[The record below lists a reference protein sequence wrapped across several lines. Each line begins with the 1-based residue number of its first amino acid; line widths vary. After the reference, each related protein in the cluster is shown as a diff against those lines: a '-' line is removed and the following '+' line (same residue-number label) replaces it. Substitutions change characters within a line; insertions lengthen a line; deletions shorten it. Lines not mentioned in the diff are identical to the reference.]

1 MVLPPAAPTP
11 PYYNVNTLL
20 GLTLDQL
27 VELYALLYGPT
38 AFSTQSIDLD
48 WSSTPVEYIFSSTQ
62 IVPPFTIG
70 TLIPLNQIVFT
81 SPGAN
86 GTYGYVTSCSKTSVY
101 VRTSTPYTV
110 TFTNPFAVP
119 IYTRGQVVRFNESG
133 EDKTNSFTAVVID
146 CTTADVT
153 IMNLINTTVS
163 VTPIANWIIG
173 SEVTTTPDSIS
184 LTVNQIS
191 TVNFQITHPTTPYAI
206 GDLIKFVSGPGPDY
220 SFTAN
225 VIQCSTTSVQV
236 NILTISGTGLGIHP
250 WTIYALH
257 PKTKYKD
264 RCKTW
269 FYAKLSGQSL
279 TATQIESEF
288 AFPGL
293 FQMFT
298 DYYGLTAQLSQL
310 NENLKPPEV
319 NPRPEIRMSDF
330 YGVTNDYFPY
340 EVDPVANSTSTK
352 QTPSQFISGPSS
364 SFTLL
369 QSGWIYGNNVPT
381 IQQSAYVN
389 AVAAALID
397 SVELK
402 IGGQLIETL
411 TGEYI
416 QNTMDM
422 QTPLENKPALTILY
436 GKDDTSAIYSP
447 RTYLLNLPF
456 YFYRETGLAIPLVA
470 LSRQDVEI
478 LFKFNYIGAGLDIG
492 RAINIQPFVYV
503 PPQNIK
509 VTLIAEYAYLTGPE
523 LDYFKNKKL
532 EYLVSQVQLSRQ
544 ILPVNSVGGFF
555 QLNFVNPV
563 VELQFFIRNNRN
575 INIDPSN
582 IYTQNLVTDYFDYNN
597 NGVKNMALF
606 FNGQEAFT
614 STTADAIYLGALEIL
629 DKHTAPAFSKGTP
642 TSNVFMYAFSMKPEH
657 VSNPSGH
664 VNMSR
669 IRQQVLEINMRPDP
683 VYEKQLSI
691 YAVNYNILRVQYG
704 LGGLLFNSS
713 Q

>member
-1 MVLPPAAPTP
+1 MVLPSEAPTP
-11 PYYNVNTLL
+11 PYYDVNTLL
-20 GLTLDQL
+20 GLTLTQL
-27 VELYALLYGPT
+27 VQLYALLYGPT
-38 AFSTQSIDLD
+38 AFSTQSIDLN
-48 WSSTPVEYIFSSTQ
+48 WSSTPVQYTFSSTQ
-62 IVPPFTIG
+62 FLAPFTVG
-70 TLIPLNQIVFT
+70 TLIPLNQTVFT
-81 SPGAN
+81 SPGGS
-86 GTYGYVTSCSKTSVY
+86 GTYGYVTSCSTTDVY

-110 TFTNPFAVP
+110 TFSAVFAVP
-119 IYTRGQVVRFNESG
+119 IYVRGQVIRFNESG

-146 CTTADVT
+146 CTTTNVT

-163 VTPIANWIIG
+163 VTPIADWIIG
-173 SEVTTTPDSIS
+173 SEVTTTLDLIS
-184 LTVNQIS
+184 LTIGQKP
-191 TVNFQITHPTTPYAI
+191 TVSFEIIQPAVPYAI

-225 VIQCSTTSVQV
+225 VIQCSTTILQV
-236 NILTISGTGLGIHP
+236 NILTTSGSGIGISP
-250 WTIYALH
+250 WTIYPLH
-257 PKTKYKD
+257 AKTKFKE

-279 TATQIESEF
+279 TATEIESEF

-319 NPRPEIRMSDF
+319 NPRPEIRISDF

-381 IQQSAYVN
+381 AQQSAYVN

-422 QTPLENKPALTILY
+422 QTTLENKPALTILY
-436 GKDDTSAIYSP
+436 GKDDTSAVYSP

-478 LFKFNYIGAGLDIG
+478 SFRFNYIGAGLDIG

-503 PPQNIK
+503 PLQNIQ

-523 LDYFKNKKL
+523 LNYFKDKKL

-563 VELQFFIRNNRN
+563 VELQVFIRNNRN
-575 INIDPSN
+575 IYIDPSN
-582 IYTQNLVTDYFDYNN
+582 IYTQNQVTDYFDYSN
-597 NGVKNMALF
+597 NGLKNMSLF
-606 FNGQEAFT
+606 FNAQPAFT

-629 DKHTAPAFSKGTP
+629 DKHTSPAFSKGSP
-642 TSNVFMYAFSMKPEH
+642 TSNIFMYAFSMKPEH

-669 IRQQVLEINMRPDP
+669 IRQQILEINMTSDP

-691 YAVNYNILRVQYG
+691 YAINYNILRVQYG

>member
-1 MVLPPAAPTP
+1 MVLPSAAPTP
-11 PYYNVNTLL
+11 PYYDVNTLL
-20 GLTLDQL
+20 GLTLTQL
-27 VELYALLYGPT
+27 VQLYALLYGPT
-38 AFSTQSIDLD
+38 AFSTQSIDLN
-48 WSSTPVEYIFSSTQ
+48 WSSTPVQYTFSSTQ
-62 IVPPFTIG
+62 FLAPFTVG
-70 TLIPLNQIVFT
+70 TLIPLNQTVFT
-81 SPGAN
+81 SPGGS
-86 GTYGYVTSCSKTSVY
+86 GTYGYVTSCSTTGVY

-110 TFTNPFAVP
+110 TFTDPFAVP
-119 IYTRGQVVRFNESG
+119 IYVRGQVVNFNESG
-133 EDKTNSFTAVVID
+133 EDKTNSFTAVVIN
-146 CTTADVT
+146 CTTTNVT
-153 IMNLINTTVS
+153 IMNLNNTTVS
-163 VTPIANWIIG
+163 ATPIADWIIG
-173 SEVTTTPDSIS
+173 SEVTTTIDLIS
-184 LTVNQIS
+184 LTIGQKP
-191 TVNFQITHPTTPYAI
+191 TVSFENTQTAVPYAI
-206 GDLIKFVSGPGPDY
+206 GDVIKFVSGPAPDY

-225 VIQCSTTSVQV
+225 VIQCSTTIVQV
-236 NILTISGTGLGIHP
+236 NILTTSGSGIGISP
-250 WTIYALH
+250 WTIYPLH
-257 PKTKYKD
+257 AKTKFKD

-269 FYAKLSGQSL
+269 FYAKLSGQIL
-279 TATQIESEF
+279 TATEIESEF

-381 IQQSAYVN
+381 AQQSAYAN

-422 QTPLENKPALTILY
+422 QTALENKPALTILY
-436 GKDDTSAIYSP
+436 GKDDTSAVYSP

-478 LFKFNYIGAGLDIG
+478 SFRFNYIGAGLDIG

-503 PPQNIK
+503 PLQNIQ

-523 LDYFKNKKL
+523 LNYFRDKKL

-563 VELQFFIRNNRN
+563 VELQVFIRNNRN
-575 INIDPSN
+575 IYIDPSN
-582 IYTQNLVTDYFDYNN
+582 IYTQNQITDYFDYSN
-597 NGVKNMALF
+597 NGLKNMSLF
-606 FNGQEAFT
+606 FNAQPAFT

-629 DKHTAPAFSKGTP
+629 DKHTSPAFSKGSP
-642 TSNVFMYAFSMKPEH
+642 TSNIFMYAFSMKPEH

-669 IRQQVLEINMRPDP
+669 IRQQILEINMTSDP